1 MSYTLQDDRRNL
13 TRDMRITQGGHDMK
27 GTEITLVSVTQKFL
41 AEPITME
48 SMEKKYKQ
56 MNMTEAATK
65 KKQETVK
72 PPKKSKRQEEKA
84 IFYDIFVKP
93 KENKIKEIIEK
104 RNQKLGIVPVTGDE
118 EEKIQTLYI
127 SNKLSENGK
136 ILGMNNATQTQ
147 SKFDFK
153 KFTSTSLNLT
163 NKDNFTTSKTQFKHN
178 NEDIM
183 KINLTSYLKSETEMN
198 DIRILN
204 NFLHEKYILHTNS
217 SEESKKN
224 YFNQLIQIRPPEGI
238 NAVVASPL
246 MDSKGWAPSIPSV
259 NIDKLNTNLKDLM
272 TRAKGGI
279 KAGDTTKEAHMA
291 FYLGIMNE
299 EEKKYETALKFYK
312 KYFLGAKALQDI
324 YGTELALNRIAV
336 LFSNIHD
343 YEQSIYYNEK
353 HKEITTHN
361 LNGFVAYYNCGV
373 CYRISG
379 RFDESIKN
387 FDTALKMSEDEND
400 LESYTLCFAQLAI
413 SHIFLGNA
421 NTFWD
426 YSEEFFKKNN
436 SLGHLEMEL
445 EMRMLNG
452 FIWNFCNKYDTARE
466 FYENALEKAKEI
478 ESEKAKAVALCN
490 LGVIEAEK
498 DYEEYLNA
506 LEEGVYEKEGEE
518 NEGEIDDKQDEEE
531 HDVNGGDEEYN
542 EESDRPDKV
551 EMQDQSDY
559 AGGIEIQGEEREIQD
574 IQGEEGEMQGEEGE
588 EGEMQ
593 VELQGE
599 EGEMQGEEMRTEEN
613 YVDNT
618 QKEEVDDIVVK
629 TMKEGV
635 TLTENEENNQVAS
648 EGNEMQSN
656 EEINREEEYQGT
668 NEEQTEQ
675 QGEEMEDQQQEE
687 EGEEQVERSKT
698 HSAVDNDI
706 QGEAPPEE
714 RDEEMYPEGEQQQTE
729 NEGTNEIEGEI
740 TGNQGEEV
748 EQGEE
753 GEAEQEGGEE
763 EQGEQEGEGE
773 EMQVS
778 GEGEEQVQMS
788 GEGEG
793 EEQMQVSGE
802 GEEQMPSGEGEEMIS
817 GEGEEQMQMSGEGEE
832 EMISG
837 EEQMQMSGEG
847 EGEEMQSGE
856 GEYIQENGTSGYD
869 EQMNGSNENNYQ
881 EGTNENQEEEEG
893 NEEMNYEEPP
903 ES

>member
-518 NEGEIDDKQDEEE
+518 DEGEINEDDKQDEED
-531 HDVNGGDEEYN
+531 HDVDGGDGEYN

-551 EMQDQSDY
+551 EMQYQSDY
-559 AGGIEIQGEEREIQD
+559 ARGIEIQGEENEIQD

-593 VELQGE
+593 GELQGE

-714 RDEEMYPEGEQQQTE
+714 GDEEMYPEGEQQQTE
-729 NEGTNEIEGEI
+729 NEGTNEVEGEI

-753 GEAEQEGGEE
+753 EQEGGEE
-763 EQGEQEGEGE
+763 EQGEQEGE

-856 GEYIQENGTSGYD
+856 GEYVQENGTSGYD

>member
-13 TRDMRITQGGHDMK
+13 TRDMRIAQGGHDMK

-163 NKDNFTTSKTQFKHN
+163 NKDNFTTSKTQLKHN

-518 NEGEIDDKQDEEE
+518 DEGEIDGDDRQEQDEEE
-531 HDVNGGDEEYN
+531 HDVDVGEGEYN
-542 EESDRPDKV
+542 EESDRPDEG

-559 AGGIEIQGEEREIQD
+559 DGGIKIQGEEREIQD
-574 IQGEEGEMQGEEGE
+574 MQGEEGE
-588 EGEMQ
+588 EAEMQ
-593 VELQGE
+593 IEEGQMQGELQGE
-599 EGEMQGEEMRTEEN
+599 EAEMQGEEMRTEEN

-635 TLTENEENNQVAS
+635 TLTENENNNQVAS
-648 EGNEMQSN
+648 EGNEMESN

-675 QGEEMEDQQQEE
+675 QGEEMEAQQEEE

-714 RDEEMYPEGEQQQTE
+714 GDEEMYPEGEQQQQQTE

-740 TGNQGEEV
+740 TGNQGEEI

-753 GEAEQEGGEE
+753 GEAEQEGEGEE

-778 GEGEEQVQMS
+778 GEGEEQVQVS
-788 GEGEG
+788 GEGE
-793 EEQMQVSGE
+793 EMQVSGE

-817 GEGEEQMQMSGEGEE
+817 GEGEEQMQMSGEGE
-832 EMISG
+832 
-837 EEQMQMSGEG
+837 
-847 EGEEMQSGE
+847 GEEMQVSGE
-856 GEYIQENGTSGYD
+856 GEYVQENGTSGYD

>member
-574 IQGEEGEMQGEEGE
+574 IQGEEGEMQ
-588 EGEMQ
+588 
-593 VELQGE
+593 VEVQGE

-729 NEGTNEIEGEI
+729 NEETNEVEGEI

>member
-506 LEEGVYEKEGEE
+506 LEEGVYEKEGEI
-518 NEGEIDDKQDEEE
+518 NEDDRQDEEE

-542 EESDRPDKV
+542 EESDRPVKD
-551 EMQDQSDY
+551 EMQYQSDY

-593 VELQGE
+593 GELQGE

-753 GEAEQEGGEE
+753 GEAEQ
-763 EQGEQEGEGE
+763 GEQEGEGE

-778 GEGEEQVQMS
+778 GEGEEQMQMS
-788 GEGEG
+788 GEA
-793 EEQMQVSGE
+793 EEMQVSGE
-802 GEEQMPSGEGEEMIS
+802 GEEQMP
-817 GEGEEQMQMSGEGEE
+817 SGEGEE

-847 EGEEMQSGE
+847 EGEEMQSGEGEEMQMSGE

>member
-13 TRDMRITQGGHDMK
+13 TRDMRIAQGGHDMK

-163 NKDNFTTSKTQFKHN
+163 NKDNFTTSKTQLKHN

-518 NEGEIDDKQDEEE
+518 DEGEIDGDDRQEQDEEE
-531 HDVNGGDEEYN
+531 HDVDVGEGEYN
-542 EESDRPDKV
+542 EESDRPDEG

-559 AGGIEIQGEEREIQD
+559 DGGIKIQGEEREIQD
-574 IQGEEGEMQGEEGE
+574 MQGEEGE
-588 EGEMQ
+588 EAEMQ
-593 VELQGE
+593 IEEGQMQGELQGE
-599 EGEMQGEEMRTEEN
+599 EAEMQGEEMRTEEN

-635 TLTENEENNQVAS
+635 TLTENENNNQVAS
-648 EGNEMQSN
+648 EGNAMESN

-675 QGEEMEDQQQEE
+675 QGEEMEAQQEEE

-714 RDEEMYPEGEQQQTE
+714 GDEEMYPEGEQQQQQTE

-740 TGNQGEEV
+740 TGNQGEEI
-748 EQGEE
+748 EQEEE
-753 GEAEQEGGEE
+753 GEAEQEGEGEE

-778 GEGEEQVQMS
+778 GEGEEQVQVS
-788 GEGEG
+788 GEGE
-793 EEQMQVSGE
+793 EMQVSGE

-817 GEGEEQMQMSGEGEE
+817 GEGEEQMQMSGEGE
-832 EMISG
+832 
-837 EEQMQMSGEG
+837 
-847 EGEEMQSGE
+847 GEEMQVSGE
-856 GEYIQENGTSGYD
+856 GEYVQENGTSGYD

-881 EGTNENQEEEEG
+881 EGTNENQEEEEEG